1 MRCTFQCLSRP
12 SNLQLAVYRVV
23 FTRVW
28 EYRGE
33 SSIIWDMI
41 HWPSNRQK
49 SRQGSW
55 IKNDNSIVK
64 GSGSIKEIW
73 IPAVSPWW
81 SSGYDFRLSAE
92 HNCKRG
98 RPGFDSQSGSSLFFG
113 SRYVRCIYSSYGR
126 DVLFS
131 FCSSPIKI
139 SCCYK
144 NGSLTRIATHNV
156 KIKSSWPLP
165 TTNLYICNRTS
176 NTD

>member
-98 RPGFDSQSGSSLFFG
+98 RPGFDSQSGRYALFLWGAFLFLTPC
-113 SRYVRCIYSSYGR
+113 RRHFFHYIR
-126 DVLFS
+126 DLITITEYHSICSIPFSCLLFS
-131 FCSSPIKI
+131 GLPILKEAVDP
-139 SCCYK
+139 C
-144 NGSLTRIATHNV
+144 
-156 KIKSSWPLP
+156 PL
-165 TTNLYICNRTS
+165 
-176 NTD
+176 